1 MYSFFPGIYKLF
13 GVETIINKG
22 IIGFIMKRL
31 HKKKPFEQRRVALER
46 VVLLFD
52 MASLVFKSEPGLSD
66 RYVDLAR
73 KIAMKFK
80 VKIPS
85 SLKKQFCKS
94 CHCFLV
100 PGSNCS
106 VRLQKSKVVYFCKKC
121 KHFMRFPYIREIKA
135 RRKKK

>member
-1 MYSFFPGIYKLF
+1 MLINL
-13 GVETIINKG
+13 ETIFKG
-22 IIGFIMKRL
+22 MKRI
-31 HKKKPFEQRRVALER
+31 HKKKPLEQRRVALER

-52 MASLVFKSEPGLSD
+52 MASRVFKSESDLSD

-80 VKIPS
+80 VKVPS
-85 SLKKQFCKS
+85 FIKRQFCKH

-106 VRLQKSKVVYFCKKC
+106 VRLQKSKVVYFCRTC

-135 RRKKK
+135 KRRKK

>member
-1 MYSFFPGIYKLF
+1 MESLIK
-13 GVETIINKG
+13 VEKSVCV
-22 IIGFIMKRL
+22 MKRL
-31 HKKKPFEQRRVALER
+31 HKRKPLEQQRIALDRIKILFEQASSSFGSDPER
-46 VVLLFD
+46 
-52 MASLVFKSEPGLSD
+52 SD

-80 VKIPS
+80 VKVPS
-85 SLKKQFCKS
+85 FIKRQFCKH

-106 VRLQKSKVVYFCKKC
+106 VRLQKSKVVYFCRTC

-135 RRKKK
+135 KRRKK

>member
-1 MYSFFPGIYKLF
+1 MLINL
-13 GVETIINKG
+13 ETIFKG
-22 IIGFIMKRL
+22 MKRI
-31 HKKKPFEQRRVALER
+31 HKKKPLEQRRVALER

-52 MASLVFKSEPGLSD
+52 MASRVFKSESDLSD

-80 VKIPS
+80 VRIPS
-85 SLKKQFCKS
+85 VLKKQFCKE

-100 PGSNCS
+100 PGSNCT